1 MSQISVVPETRGD
14 VAERADRS
22 RTIGDILVDSG
33 KLNSD
38 QVKLIVQRQKQDGS
52 AFGEAAM
59 ALSLVTREDI
69 LFALAKQYDYAYL
82 SPDDGGLSTELV
94 VAYKPFSAVGE
105 NIRAV
110 RAQLALR
117 WFGPDPMRKALAVVS
132 PLRGEGKSFIAANL
146 AVAFAQQGMK
156 TLLIDADLRNPTQQN
171 IFRLARS
178 PGLSGVLSERVSVAS
193 AIEPVTGLPDLF
205 VLPAGPLPPNPGE
218 LLGKPVFSR
227 TLLYAV
233 GNFDVVLVDTPAGDF
248 CSDAE
253 IVAARTGGAML
264 VTRKNQSVLPKTL
277 KYVQTLKDTGVS
289 MVGSIL
295 NDA

>member
-1 MSQISVVPETRGD
+1 MNHVPAIHLTREEPN
-14 VAERADRS
+14 ERNRA
-22 RTIGDILVDSG
+22 IGDILVDSG
-33 KLNSD
+33 KLTPD
-38 QVKLIVQRQKQDGS
+38 QVALIVQRQKQDNV

-59 ALSLVTREDI
+59 ILGLLSKDDI

-82 SPDDGGLSTELV
+82 NPEDSVLSPDLV

-117 WFGPDPMRKALAVVS
+117 WFGPDPLRKALAIVS
-132 PLRGEGKSFIAANL
+132 PLRGEGKSFMAANL

-156 TLLIDADLRNPTQQN
+156 TLLIDGDLRTPSQQR
-171 IFRLARS
+171 IFRLERS
-178 PGLSGVLSERVSVAS
+178 PGLSSVLSERV
-193 AIEPVTGLPDLF
+193 PVTSGIEAVRGLPDLH
-205 VLPAGPLPPNPGE
+205 VLPAGALPPNPGE
-218 LLGKPVFSR
+218 LLGRPTFSR
-227 TLLYAV
+227 VMLHAV
-233 GNFDVVLVDTPAGDF
+233 GNFDVVLVDTPSGDS

-253 IVAARTGGAML
+253 IIASRTGAAML
-264 VTRKNQSVLPKTL
+264 VTRKNQSLLPRTMKYAQSL
-277 KYVQTLKDTGVS
+277 KEMGVS